1 MLKIHSGKVGK
12 VVVRVPSYPNEC
24 YDSVKR
30 LMTFIIFSE
39 RTLRILPRQAIQIH
53 EHRSEGFLNSL
64 PGTQI
69 QGRIINTFQSVSLSE
84 LVV

>member
-30 LMTFIIFSE
+30 LMDYLYHLFRANLTNITETS
-39 RTLRILPRQAIQIH
+39 
-53 EHRSEGFLNSL
+53 NS
-64 PGTQI
+64 
-69 QGRIINTFQSVSLSE
+69 NS
-84 LVV
+84 